1 MKPGLARPNSK
12 LRRDSFHHGDTRRAA
27 VDAALALVAG
37 HGQDAVTLRAVAES
51 LGVNHRALYRQYAS
65 REDLLFAVAERGFA
79 RLADL
84 LEAIP
89 VAGVASGSAALA
101 QAYAAFALAERHL
114 YDLMFSLPLRKCF
127 HDEGGIGPEL
137 RRVVKAAA
145 HAVQAGEAPPVG
157 TEAIRTRVLRV
168 WGLTHGLLGLYRA
181 GALKARSDRNAIQFI
196 VDAARALTPAA
207 PESSRRPHAAD
218 R

>member
-1 MKPGLARPNSK
+1 MKPKGPIGSPKAQRS
-12 LRRDSFHHGDTRRAA
+12 SFHHGDTKRAA
-27 VDAALALVAG
+27 VDAALALVAAD
-37 HGQDAVTLRAVAES
+37 GQDAVTLRAVADI
-51 LGVNHRALYRQYAS
+51 LGVNHRALYRQYTS

-89 VAGVASGSAALA
+89 IANVDCGSAALA

-114 YDLMFSLPLRKCF
+114 YDLIFALPLRNCF
-127 HDEGGIGPEL
+127 HDPGGIGPPL

-145 HAVQAGEAPPVG
+145 SAVQAGSAPPVG
-157 TEAIRTRVLRV
+157 GDAVRTRVLRV
-168 WGLTHGLLGLYRA
+168 WGLTHGLVGLYRA

-196 VDAARALTPAA
+196 VDAARSLAA
-207 PESSRRPHAAD
+207 ASQGEPYRAT
-218 R
+218 